1 MPIRTID
8 LQRAGTGHFNDS
20 ADTLQLIDANALDS
34 ARATAHVSAIV
45 SSTVSSTVD
54 AAYINALSGV
64 DGDTLNGQAGSH
76 YLDYTNFT
84 NTPSIP
90 SLGNSTA
97 GLSFVDSSEARKLLS
112 GGTGVTY
119 TSGTGAIEIGQ
130 AVGTSSNVTFNDV
143 IVSGNLTVSG
153 TTTNIDT
160 TNLTVS
166 DNIIILNNDVTGTP
180 SQNAGIEV
188 ERGDQTNAVLQWNE
202 TSDHWEISSGGTTGR
217 IITTGDTLGDIT
229 EVVAGTGLSGGGTS
243 GSVTLNMANTAV
255 TAASYGSGTAIP
267 VITVD
272 AQGRITAASTSS
284 VTPPAF
290 SAVTS
295 KPTTISGYGITDH
308 LDSSR
313 AMHIPETE
321 FSVTTA
327 GGGVYK
333 FTGDG
338 FPVESGNNPTFYVTR
353 GKKYVIN
360 NSSYGSH
367 PMYIKTTP
375 SSGTGNQYT
384 SGVSG
389 QGTVKI
395 TIDVPF
401 DAPKLLYYQCSLHS
415 SMLGTIVV
423 LNDQFG
429 QPDSAGVNTLADA
442 RIAASSI
449 NALSDVN
456 TSGVADTN
464 VLAWSS
470 SNNRFQP
477 AAAGGGGGGSGI
489 NWTSIKTTTYTATT
503 LDGVLCN
510 TTGGGFTVNLPS
522 SPSLG
527 DMVRVIDVYGTTGTG
542 GKEITIGR
550 NGSNIEAAASDLTIN
565 VNRAALGLVYTDAT
579 NGWVRIEV

>member
-34 ARATAHVSAIV
+34 ARATAHVTTIV
-45 SSTVSSTVD
+45 SSRVSSTVD

-64 DGDTLNGQAGSH
+64 DGDTLGGQAGSH

-153 TTTNIDT
+153 TTTSINT
-160 TNLTVS
+160 TNLTVN
-166 DNIIILNNDVTGTP
+166 DNIIILNNDATGTP

-217 IITTGDTLGDIT
+217 IITTGDTVGDIT

-243 GSVTLNMANTAV
+243 GSVTVNMANTSV

-272 AQGRITAASTSS
+272 AQGRLTAASTSS

-295 KPTTISGYGITDH
+295 KPTTIE
-308 LDSSR
+308 
-313 AMHIPETE
+313 IP
-321 FSVTTA
+321 
-327 GGGVYK
+327 
-333 FTGDG
+333 
-338 FPVESGNNPTFYVTR
+338 
-353 GKKYVIN
+353 
-360 NSSYGSH
+360 
-367 PMYIKTTP
+367 
-375 SSGTGNQYT
+375 
-384 SGVSG
+384 
-389 QGTVKI
+389 
-395 TIDVPF
+395 
-401 DAPKLLYYQCSLHS
+401 
-415 SMLGTIVV
+415 
-423 LNDQFG
+423 
-429 QPDSAGVNTLADA
+429 
-442 RIAASSI
+442 
-449 NALSDVN
+449 
-456 TSGVADTN
+456 
-464 VLAWSS
+464 
-470 SNNRFQP
+470 
-477 AAAGGGGGGSGI
+477 
-489 NWTSIKTTTYTATT
+489 
-503 LDGVLCN
+503 
-510 TTGGGFTVNLPS
+510 
-522 SPSLG
+522 
-527 DMVRVIDVYGTTGTG
+527 
-542 GKEITIGR
+542 
-550 NGSNIEAAASDLTIN
+550 
-565 VNRAALGLVYTDAT
+565 
-579 NGWVRIEV
+579 

>member
-20 ADTLQLIDANALDS
+20 ADTLGLIDANALDS
-34 ARATAHVSAIV
+34 ARATAHLSSAI
-45 SSTVSSTVD
+45 SSEVSSTVD
-54 AAYINALSGV
+54 AAYINALTI
-64 DGDTLNGQAGSH
+64 DADTLGGQTSAH
-76 YLDYTNFT
+76 HLDYTNFT

-90 SLGNSTA
+90 TLGGAAA
-97 GLSFVDSSEARKLLS
+97 GLGFVDSVEARKLLS

-130 AVGTSSNVTFNDV
+130 AVGTTSNVTFNDV
-143 IVSGNLTVSG
+143 IISGDLTVSG
-153 TTTNIDT
+153 TTTSINT
-160 TNLTVS
+160 TNLTVN
-166 DNIIILNNDVTGTP
+166 DNIIILNNDATGTP

-217 IITTGDTLGDIT
+217 IITTGDTIGDIT
-229 EVVAGTGLSGGGTS
+229 GVTAGTGLSGGGTS
-243 GSVTLNMANTAV
+243 GAVTLNMANTAV
-255 TAASYGSGTAIP
+255 TAGSYGSGTDIP

-321 FSVTTA
+321 FSVSTA

-333 FTGDG
+333 FVGDG
-338 FPVESGNNPTFYVTR
+338 FPSESGNNPTFYLTR

-360 NSSYGSH
+360 NGSYSSH
-367 PMYIKTTP
+367 PMYIKTVGGT
-375 SSGTGNQYT
+375 GTGNQYT
-384 SGVSG
+384 AGVSG

-415 SMLGTIVV
+415 SMVGTIVI

-489 NWTSIKTTTYTATT
+489 NWTAIKTTTYTATT